1 MEDMG
6 MLKSISLENY
16 KCFEKLKVDDKDELE
31 IAPLTVLCGV
41 NSSGKSSILK
51 SLLML
56 KQSYEDNS
64 VSNYILL
71 NGKYIDNGTFN
82 EVVFDNA
89 KESYFSISNSF
100 EIKRKIDKINRDLMS
115 HRDLCRLYYNNNIDI
130 FYIHY
135 SINIINGGSFLY
147 SNKISE
153 ITIDINFKNNKSKIY
168 LYRKGKTSYAIVGT
182 NIPDTSGQLGDF
194 TIDQC
199 TCYFSGMT
207 LNSIYQENIKPST
220 KLFIPAI
227 VSIFNI
233 ISSQYKQ
240 IQYIAPLRE
249 NPRRRYIADKEVNYV
264 GVSGENTPLLLK
276 RIIKNNWKGII
287 APESEDNLCL
297 TSDDILIQDR
307 FENIL
312 NSWMKYLELGYISL
326 DTRQSDLIKVKI
338 NNHNIADVGFGVSQV
353 LPILTEG
360 LFLSPKQ
367 TLLLEQ
373 PEIHLHPKMQMKM
386 ADFLLSLSV
395 QDKQVIVETHSD
407 HFINRIVRRYM
418 EDSKIR
424 DKIKIYFIDKDIYN
438 TSNITKVSIDE
449 VDGAI
454 CDNPNFFYQFAIETE
469 KILDAG
475 YKNLENKEAENVQ
488 DIV

>member
-1 MEDMG
+1 

-16 KCFEKLKVDDKDELE
+16 KCFEKLEDLE

-64 VSNYILL
+64 VSNYVLL

-82 EVVFDNA
+82 EVLFDNA
-89 KESYFSISNSF
+89 AEKNFSISNSF
-100 EIKRKIDKINRDLMS
+100 EIKKRINKINRDIPN
-115 HRDLCRLYYNNNIDI
+115 HRDLCRLYYNNNIDTFLI
-130 FYIHY
+130 TYTIK
-135 SINIINGGSFLY
+135 IINGGDFLY
-147 SNKISE
+147 SNRISE
-153 ITIDINFKNNKSKIY
+153 IIVEIIFNNNKSQIH
-168 LYRKGKTSYAIVGT
+168 LFREGKTTYSIIGT

-194 TIDQC
+194 VINQC
-199 TCYFSGMT
+199 TCYFSGMA
-207 LNSIYQENIKPST
+207 LNSIYQEGIKPAT

-233 ISSQYKQ
+233 IASQYKQ

-249 NPRRRYIADKEVNYV
+249 NPKRRYIADKEVNYV

-276 RIIKNNWKGII
+276 RIINNYWKGIM
-287 APESEDNLCL
+287 APKSEEEFCITSED
-297 TSDDILIQDR
+297 IIVQDK
-307 FENIL
+307 FGIIL
-312 NSWMKYLELGYISL
+312 NSWMEYLELGDISL
-326 DTRQSDLIKVKI
+326 DTRQTDLIKVKI
-338 NNHNIADVGFGVSQV
+338 NKHNIADVGFGVSQV

-360 LFLSPKQ
+360 LYLAPKQ

-418 EDSKIR
+418 EDEKIR
-424 DKIKIYFIDKDIYN
+424 DKIKIYFIDKN
-438 TSNITKVSIDE
+438 VSNLSIITDVKIND
-449 VDGAI
+449 VDGAL
-454 CDNPNFFYQFAIETE
+454 CENENFFYQFASETE
-469 KILDAG
+469 KIIDAG
-475 YKNLENKEAENVQ
+475 YKNLQNQKEHINNV
-488 DIV
+488 